1 MSLIP
6 LNGYSNKYFSALN
19 QRYGSSILSLG
30 PFQQNAVKDIVRLSY
45 QAGVE
50 DARRAIRNKQKKI
63 KRNMLMTKMMMINL
77 DETFDKIMRMEWIF
91 DISILDIYL

>member
-1 MSLIP
+1 MAIKDIFQIMSLIP

-50 DARRAIRNKQKKI
+50 DARRAIRNKQKKN
-63 KRNMLMTKMMMINL
+63 KKKYDD
-77 DETFDKIMRMEWIF
+77 DED
-91 DISILDIYL
+91 DDD